1 MIMHDFL
8 NNIRGKAAKIN
19 SAIVFPEALDHRVL
33 QAVDFLH
40 NNNILS
46 PILIGSQ
53 PDIMQAASSCGANIS
68 NIQIRDPLHDVEF
81 QNYVNQLVQL
91 RQHKGMTQEEA
102 TELMKD
108 PVFFGTM
115 MIKNGLADGL
125 VSGAAHST
133 ANTLRPAL
141 QILKAKEGYKLVS
154 SFFFMVFQ
162 DRILIFSDCAL
173 NINPTSEELA
183 EIAKASAES
192 ARKFEIEPKVALLS
206 FSTKGSAK
214 NELADKVIKAVQTM
228 SSSNLNFA
236 FDGEMQADTAIVQEV
251 AASKAPDSPIKGDA
265 NVLVFPD
272 LNSGNI
278 SYKLV
283 ERLAG
288 ASAIGPIIQ
297 GLNGAVNDLSR
308 GCSVEDIIN
317 VAAITSIQSQE
328 FKQSKPDQNPQP
340 QQQSKEQSSQQ
351 TQQEGQQPQNP
362 QPSQEQPL
370 TVPDNQAPPLNNSEN
385 LSPDQILSDV
395 KKLAERSSHTEKP

>member
-1 MIMHDFL
+1 MQDFL
-8 NNIRGKAAKIN
+8 NSMRTKASQLN
-19 SAIVFPEALDHRVL
+19 SVIVFPEALDQRVL

-40 NNNILS
+40 NNNIVS
-46 PILIGSQ
+46 PVLIGSQ

-91 RQHKGMTQEEA
+91 RQHKGMTIEEA

-115 MIKNGLADGL
+115 MVKNGTADGL

-162 DRILIFSDCAL
+162 DRLLIFSDCGL
-173 NINPTSEELA
+173 NINPTSEELV

-192 ARKFEIEPKVALLS
+192 ARKFELEPRVALLS

-214 NELADKVIKAVQTM
+214 HELADKVINAVQLM
-228 SSSNLNFA
+228 NSSNLNFV
-236 FDGEMQADTAIVQEV
+236 FDGEMQADAAIVQSV
-251 AASKAPDSPIKGDA
+251 AASKAPDSPLKGDA
-265 NVLVFPD
+265 NVLIFPD

-317 VAAITSIQSQE
+317 VAAITSIQAQE
-328 FKQSKPDQNPQP
+328 FKQNKPNQNQQPQQPSQQAHPQQP
-340 QQQSKEQSSQQ
+340 QQQ
-351 TQQEGQQPQNP
+351 TPPQQPV
-362 QPSQEQPL
+362 
-370 TVPDNQAPPLNNSEN
+370 TVPETQTPSLNNGEN
-385 LSPDQILSDV
+385 LSPDEILAEI
-395 KKLAERSSHTEKP
+395 KKLAERSSHTEQI